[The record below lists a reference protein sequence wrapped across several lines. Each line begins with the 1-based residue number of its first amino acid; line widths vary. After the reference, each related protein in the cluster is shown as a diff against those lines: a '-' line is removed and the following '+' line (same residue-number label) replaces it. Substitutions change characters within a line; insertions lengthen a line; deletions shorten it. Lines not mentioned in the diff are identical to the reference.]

1 MSSRDDIY
9 GYLEANWTTTPI
21 FALDDYMSLD
31 DLPASALEDI
41 ILLVDFPS
49 ASENLATIAVHLTN
63 GWREQGLVQLGFAV
77 PLGGDNSIA
86 RAHGEAL
93 RTLMRGRR
101 IGATVVEAVDSFSSV
116 GNVDGKWVMF
126 IAFARYYRDYFQ

>member
-1 MSSRDDIY
+1 MSARDDIADFLT
-9 GYLEANWTTTPI
+9 GNWTDTPV
-21 FALDDYMSLD
+21 FMLDDYVSLD
-31 DLPASALEDI
+31 DLPANALEGI
-41 ILLVDFPS
+41 ALFADFTS
-49 ASENLATIAVHLTN
+49 ASEDIATIAVHLAN

-93 RTLMRGRR
+93 RALLRGRR
-101 IGATVVEAVDSFSSV
+101 IGSTVVEAVDSFSSV